1 MKPDW
6 FNVTATKSTHSWQ
19 YGDDL
24 PGPEMENAWNAL
36 VCSLKWSN
44 NLRTTLQ
51 FLISLC
57 GVSSDTTLLPYVRC
71 VIEVNW
77 QMCSGFVCILAFSS
91 LSQKF
96 HVCLDQESGYLSV
109 PEQHHANHGG
119 VDI

>member
-6 FNVTATKSTHSWQ
+6 FNVTASKSTLSCQ

-36 VCSLKWSN
+36 VCNPKWSN

-57 GVSSDTTLLPYVRC
+57 SVSSDTSLLSYVRC
-71 VIEVNW
+71 AIVVSW
-77 QMCSGFVCILAFSS
+77 QMCSGFVHICILAFSS
-91 LSQKF
+91 LSQKCHIF
-96 HVCLDQESGYLSV
+96 F
-109 PEQHHANHGG
+109 
-119 VDI
+119 